1 MVSVTLLVVAPDV
14 QAVDAVPARVTPAQR
29 CPCCMRVLVESSLEE
44 VLSGANTQECV
55 VDCL

>member
-1 MVSVTLLVVAPDV
+1 VSVTLLVAAPDV

-29 CPCCMRVLVESSLEE
+29 CPCCMRVLVESSLEDM
-44 VLSGANTQECV
+44 LSGANTQECV